1 MKIKLPLIILIFFH
15 SISLWSQTSL
25 EAKDLLEKASKKLDS
40 YISFELEFSY
50 VLSNRIEQIN
60 QESKG
65 KVTVSGDRYKL
76 NFLDAI
82 QLFDGKTIYT
92 IVPENEEI
100 TLIKPTDDDEDFIF
114 NPTNLLSFYKEGY
127 DYHWDISQKIKG
139 KNIQFIK
146 LMPTADDSDIKSIL
160 IGIDTYEN
168 HIYRLI
174 EVGLN
179 GTITTLTINS
189 MEINKKL
196 SSDFF
201 VFDPSDYPNYYI
213 NE

>member
-1 MKIKLPLIILIFFH
+1 MKIKLPLIILIFFL

-76 NFLDAI
+76 NFLGLI
-82 QLFDGKTIYT
+82 QLFDGKTIYA

-100 TLIKPTDDDEDFIF
+100 TLIKPTDDEDFIF

-146 LMPTADDSDIKSIL
+146 LMPTVDDSNIKSIL
-160 IGIDTYEN
+160 VGIDIFEN

>member
-1 MKIKLPLIILIFFH
+1 MKIKLLLVTLIFFLSTH
-15 SISLWSQTSL
+15 SWSQTSV
-25 EAKDLLEKASKKLDS
+25 EAKDLLEKASGKLDS

-50 VLSNRIEQIN
+50 VLNNRIEQIN

-100 TLIKPTDDDEDFIF
+100 TLIKPSDDEDFIF
-114 NPTNLLSFYKEGY
+114 NPANLLSFYKEGY

-146 LMPTADDSDIKSIL
+146 LMPTVDDSDIKSIL
-160 IGIDTYEN
+160 VGIDTYEN

>member
-1 MKIKLPLIILIFFH
+1 MKIKLPLITLIFFLSIH
-15 SISLWSQTSL
+15 SWSQSSI
-25 EAKDLLEKASKKLDS
+25 EAKNLLEKASKKLDS
-40 YISFELEFSY
+40 YISFEFEFSY
-50 VLSNRIEQIN
+50 VLNNRTELIN
-60 QESKG
+60 EESKG

-82 QLFDGKTIYT
+82 QLFDGETIYT

-100 TLIKPTDDDEDFIF
+100 TLIKPTDDEEDIMF
-114 NPTNLLSFYKEGY
+114 NPTNLMSFYKKGY
-127 DYHWDISQKIKG
+127 DYHWDISQKIKE

-146 LMPTADDSDIKSIL
+146 LVPTVDDSDIKSIL
-160 IGIDTYEN
+160 VGIDTYEN

>member
-1 MKIKLPLIILIFFH
+1 MKIKDLLTTLIFF
-15 SISLWSQTSL
+15 ISTFSWSQTSL
-25 EAKDLLEKASKKLDS
+25 EAKDLLEKTSKKFDS
-40 YISFELEFSY
+40 YTSFELEFSY
-50 VLSNRIEQIN
+50 VLNNRIEQIN

-65 KVTVSGDRYKL
+65 KVTVAGDKYKL

-82 QLFDGKTIYT
+82 QLFDGKTIYI

-100 TLIKPTDDDEDFIF
+100 SLIKPTDEEEDFMF

-139 KNIQFIK
+139 KNIQFVK
-146 LMPTADDSDIKSIL
+146 LIPTVDDNDIKSIL
-160 IGIDTYEN
+160 VGIDTDEN

-179 GTITTLTINS
+179 GTVTTLTIKN

-201 VFDPSDYPNYYI
+201 VFDPSEYPNYYI

>member
-1 MKIKLPLIILIFFH
+1 MKIKLLLITLIFFL
-15 SISLWSQTSL
+15 STPSWSQTSL
-25 EAKDLLEKASKKLDS
+25 EAKDLLGKASKKLDS
-40 YISFELEFSY
+40 YNSFELEFSY
-50 VLSNRIEQIN
+50 VLNNRIEQIN

-146 LMPTADDSDIKSIL
+146 LMPTVDDSNIKSIL
-160 IGIDTYEN
+160 VGIDIFEN